1 MSPPARGSNRTA
13 ASPLMEAAKAAG
25 FPAVVPPSLQTPA
38 VLIDLEILRRN
49 IDTLA
54 RAVSARGQR
63 LRPHAK
69 THKILN
75 IAAMQLAAGATG
87 LTVATLGEAEVFADA
102 GVDDLFIAYPLWVGE
117 PMAPRLAAL
126 ARRSRLRVGVD
137 SCEGARN
144 LAARLGDEAGL
155 PGVMIELDSGH
166 HRSGTEPQEAASVA
180 LAARETGLRVLGLFT
195 FPGHSYGPGAS
206 AGAVDDESRVLQQG
220 AASLR
225 AAGFDEL
232 ELSGGS
238 TPTAYASEPG
248 AATEVRPGVYVFNDA
263 QQLEMGHCDV
273 GDIALTVAATVVS
286 RRERPEGGGQ
296 VVLDAGSKILG
307 GDRPSWASGFGRIL
321 GAPSA
326 HVSALS
332 EHHGTVD
339 YPAGSRLP
347 DYGEGLQVIPNH
359 VCLVPN
365 LVDVVTVV
373 QRKGGSTERQAPYKI
388 VDQWAVAARG
398 QNS

>member
-1 MSPPARGSNRTA
+1 
-13 ASPLMEAAKAAG
+13 MEAARSNA
-25 FPAVVPPSLQTPA
+25 FPAVVPASLQTPE
-38 VLIDLEILRRN
+38 VLIDLDILRRN
-49 IDTLA
+49 IDALA
-54 RAVSARGQR
+54 QAVSVRGQR

-69 THKILN
+69 THKILQ
-75 IAAMQLAAGATG
+75 IAAMQQAAGATG
-87 LTVATLGEAEVFADA
+87 LSVATVGEAEVFADA

-137 SCEGARN
+137 SLEGARN
-144 LAARLGDEAGL
+144 LAARLGGEAAT
-155 PGVMIELDSGH
+155 PGIMIELDSGH
-166 HRSGTEPQEAASVA
+166 HRSGADPADAVSVA
-180 LAARETGLRVLGLFT
+180 VASREAGLRVVGLFT

-206 AGAVDDESRVLQQG
+206 TGAVDDESRILRQG
-220 AASLR
+220 ASSLQ
-225 AAGFDEL
+225 AAGFDAL

-238 TPTAYASEPG
+238 TPTVYASDPG

-263 QQLEMGHCDV
+263 QQLEMGHCDF

-286 RRERPEGGGQ
+286 RRDLPQGRAQ

-307 GDRPSWASGFGRIL
+307 GDRPFWASGFGRIL
-321 GAPSA
+321 GVPPA

-347 DYGEGLQVIPNH
+347 DLGEVLQVIPNH

-365 LVDVVTVV
+365 LVDAVTVV
-373 QRKGGSTERQAPYKI
+373 QRKDGSTELRAAYDV

-398 QNS
+398 RNS

>member
-1 MSPPARGSNRTA
+1 MASPVMEAARGSK
-13 ASPLMEAAKAAG
+13 L
-25 FPAVVPPSLQTPA
+25 PAVVPSTLQTPE
-38 VLIDLEILRRN
+38 VLIDLDILRRN
-49 IDTLA
+49 IDALG

-69 THKILN
+69 THKILQ
-75 IAAMQLAAGATG
+75 IAAMQRAAGATG

-102 GVDDLFIAYPLWVGE
+102 GVEDLFIAYPLWVGE

-126 ARRSRLRVGVD
+126 ARRTRLRVGVD
-137 SCEGARN
+137 SLEGARN
-144 LAARLGDEAGL
+144 LASRLGEEAATAGI
-155 PGVMIELDSGH
+155 MIELDSGH
-166 HRSGTEPQEAASVA
+166 HRSGADPQEAASVA
-180 LAARETGLRVLGLFT
+180 VAAREAGLRIVGLFT

-206 AGAVDDESRVLQQG
+206 AGAVDDESRVLRQ
-220 AASLR
+220 AAGSLR
-225 AAGFDEL
+225 AAGFEGL

-286 RRERPEGGGQ
+286 RRDRPEGGGQ
-296 VVLDAGSKILG
+296 VVLDAGSKVLG
-307 GDRPSWASGFGRIL
+307 GDRPAWATGFGRIL
-321 GAPSA
+321 GAPRA

-332 EHHGTVD
+332 EHHGTVE

-347 DYGEGLQVIPNH
+347 GHGEVLQVIPNH

-365 LVDVVTVV
+365 LVDAVTVV
-373 QRKGGSTERQAPYKI
+373 RRKDGRTGPEAGYDI
-388 VDQWAVAARG
+388 VDRWIVAARG
-398 QNS
+398 RNS

>member
-1 MSPPARGSNRTA
+1 MNEAARGS
-13 ASPLMEAAKAAG
+13 G
-25 FPAVVPPSLQTPA
+25 IPAVVPASLQTPE
-38 VLIDLEILRRN
+38 VLVDLDILRRN
-49 IDTLA
+49 IDALA
-54 RAVSARGQR
+54 RAVSVRGQR

-69 THKILN
+69 THKIPQ
-75 IAAMQLAAGATG
+75 IAAMQQAAGATG
-87 LTVATLGEAEVFADA
+87 LSVATVGEAEVFADA

-137 SCEGARN
+137 SLEGARN
-144 LAARLGDEAGL
+144 LAARLGDEAAK
-155 PGVMIELDSGH
+155 PGIMIELDSGH
-166 HRSGTEPQEAASVA
+166 HRSGADPEDAASVA
-180 LAARETGLRVLGLFT
+180 VAAREAGLRVVGLFT

-206 AGAVDDESRVLQQG
+206 AGAMDDESRVLRQG
-220 AASLR
+220 SSSLLT
-225 AAGFDEL
+225 AGFGAL

-238 TPTAYASEPG
+238 TPTAYASDPG

-263 QQLEMGHCDV
+263 QQLEMGHCDF
-273 GDIALTVAATVVS
+273 GNIALTVAATVVS
-286 RRERPEGGGQ
+286 RREHAGGGGQ
-296 VVLDAGSKILG
+296 VVLDAGSKVLG

-321 GAPSA
+321 GVPSA

-347 DYGEGLQVIPNH
+347 GHGEVLQIIPNH

-365 LVDVVTVV
+365 LVDAVTVV
-373 QRKGGSTERQAPYKI
+373 QRKNGSTELRAPYDV

-398 QNS
+398 RNS